1 MILQRTG
8 KAAVPPTPYTVTMD
22 PLGVLPLLQWSS
34 VVAAG
39 KRAERQKKEVRPLAT
54 LTLPV
59 SQETHKLFAAASSY
73 MHFDQALISAAAGPT
88 VTLTDVFIGSLSMS
102 AAPNERIT
110 VQLDGKSIEVTE

>member
-1 MILQRTG
+1 
-8 KAAVPPTPYTVTMD
+8 MD